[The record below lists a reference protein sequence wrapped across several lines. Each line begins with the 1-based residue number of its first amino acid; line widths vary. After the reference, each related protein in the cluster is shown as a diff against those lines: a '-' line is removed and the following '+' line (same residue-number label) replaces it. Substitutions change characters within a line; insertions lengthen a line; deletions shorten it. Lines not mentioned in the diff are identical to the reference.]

1 MERSVRIVLL
11 LLLILIGRS
20 GMAQG
25 GGSAEAHTREGDR
38 QYQRMAYALAAREY
52 RIAADMGALNEHVT
66 KRLADC
72 YTKLGDT
79 ENAEIWYA
87 QVVKFLNLEPIELYN
102 YAQAL
107 KSNAKY
113 KDAEEWMDRYL
124 AIARLEGQPTHS
136 NITEFA
142 ENFTFGMDRYSVR
155 SVSVNT
161 PFSDMAPTWSGASGV
176 LFCSS
181 RNERTGIR
189 REAAWNDQP
198 FLDIYMADR
207 QPNGDLVRAVPVQG
221 DVNGPLHDGPCVLDA
236 SGNTLWFTRNTRARS
251 KNGVNRLSI
260 MRARRNGTE
269 WVDPQPF
276 ALNNPEI
283 SLGHPALS
291 PDGRRFFFVSDMPGG
306 YGATDIY
313 MCRDE
318 GGTWSEPINLG
329 PTINTP
335 FIEAF
340 PFLAADGTLFFAS
353 TGQPGLGGL
362 DIFAAKQD
370 QEGKFPLAINMGSPV
385 NSPKDDFALILDAS
399 GKQGYFTSDRD
410 GGMGDDDIYAF
421 TMHQPLEQRYLC
433 TGTVYDADNGQPLIE
448 VDVDL
453 VDADG
458 RVLETRQTDI
468 HGNYSFAVQKDREYK
483 VVARMKGRF
492 NGEQH
497 LSTEHIEQEQIVARD
512 INLVPDAGIWLRGA
526 VRYKDR
532 MGFIEGM
539 NVSVVNLSSFAT
551 DQKLTGPGGDVSFRL
566 QANEEFEVLFEKPGF
581 FSISVPV
588 RTIGVQRGIID
599 LNEIADLAFEPME
612 LGKPIALSHQKWAQ
626 GSITLDPIA
635 RTELDQLADRLQVNP
650 EVVLEVAV
658 HSDARGDLAKELKL
672 SEDRANAVAAY
683 LVGRGVAKERIT
695 AKGYGATRLKNHCAP
710 GVTCTEAE
718 HAENRRVE
726 WTVVR
731 LGK

>member
-1 MERSVRIVLL
+1 MRILIACLLVLL
-11 LLLILIGRS
+11 ALRVP
-20 GMAQG
+20 AQSG
-25 GGSAEAHTREGDR
+25 GGSEAHSREGDR
-38 QYQRMAYALAAREY
+38 HYQRMAYALAAREY
-52 RIAADMGALNEHVT
+52 RAAADMGALNEHVT

-113 KDAEEWMDRYL
+113 TDAEEWMDRYL

-161 PFSDMAPTWSGASGV
+161 PYTDMAPTWNGTKGV

-181 RNERTGIR
+181 RRERIGIR
-189 REAAWNDQP
+189 RAAAWNDQP
-198 FLDIYMADR
+198 FLDIYAAER
-207 QPNGDLVRAVPVQG
+207 QPDGDLIRAAPLEG
-221 DVNGPLHDGPCVLDA
+221 EVNGAMHDGPCVLDP
-236 SGNTLWFTRNTRARS
+236 SGNTLWFTRNTQARS
-251 KNGVNRLSI
+251 KNGVNRLSVL
-260 MRARRNGTE
+260 RARRDGAA

-283 SLGHPALS
+283 SIGHPALS
-291 PDGRRFFFVSDMPGG
+291 ADGRKLFFVSDMPGG
-306 YGATDIY
+306 LGGTDIY

-318 GGTWSEPINLG
+318 GGSWSEPVNLG
-329 PTINTP
+329 PVINTP
-335 FIEAF
+335 FMEAF
-340 PFLAADGTLFFAS
+340 PFMAQDGTLFFAS
-353 TGQPGLGGL
+353 TGLPGLGGL

-370 QEGKFPLAINMGSPV
+370 ADGKFPLAINMGSPV
-385 NSPKDDFALILDAS
+385 NSPKDDFALILDPS
-399 GKQGYFTSDRD
+399 GKQGYFTSGRD
-410 GGMGDDDIYAF
+410 GGQGGDDIYAF

-433 TGTVYDADNGQPLIE
+433 TGTVYDADNGQPLID

-453 VDADG
+453 VGDDG
-458 RVLETRQTDI
+458 SVLETRQTDI
-468 HGNYSFAVQKDREYK
+468 HGNYSFGVQKDREYK

-497 LSTEHIEQEQIVARD
+497 LSTESIEKEQIVARD

-532 MGFIEGM
+532 LGFIEGM

-551 DQKLTGPGGDVSFRL
+551 DQKVSGPGGDVSFRL
-566 QANEEFEVLFEKPGF
+566 QANEEFEVMFEKPGF

-599 LNEIADLAFEPME
+599 LNEIADLSFEPMV
-612 LGKPIALSHQKWAQ
+612 LGAPIPLRHQKWAQ
-626 GSITLDPIA
+626 ASTTLDPIA

-650 EVVLEVAV
+650 EVVIEVAV
-658 HSDARGDLAKELKL
+658 HNDARGDLAKELR
-672 SEDRANAVAAY
+672 SSQDRADAIATY
-683 LVGRGVAKERIT
+683 LIGRGVTKERIT
-695 AKGYGATRLKNHCAP
+695 AKGYGATRLKNHCSP
-710 GVTCTEAE
+710 GVTCSEAE

-726 WTVVR
+726 WSVVR
-731 LGK
+731 VGK